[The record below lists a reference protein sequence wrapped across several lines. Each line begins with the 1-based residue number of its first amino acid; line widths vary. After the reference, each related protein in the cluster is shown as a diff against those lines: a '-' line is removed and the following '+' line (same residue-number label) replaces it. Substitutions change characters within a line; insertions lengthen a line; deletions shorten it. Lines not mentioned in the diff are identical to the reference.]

1 VEIKAAIC
9 FFFQKKKKRKK
20 DVLRWWMIILFG
32 EWRVFE
38 DFASLPSP
46 FQHLLPTT

>member
-1 VEIKAAIC
+1 ML
-9 FFFQKKKKRKK
+9 FFQKKKKKEKRCATLV
-20 DVLRWWMIILFG
+20 DDNLFG

-38 DFASLPSP
+38 DFASLQSP